1 MTKAVIVSG
10 VRTAIGSFGG
20 ALQDVPAGDV
30 GRVVI
35 EGAVTRAGIDKADI
49 EEVIMGNVLQAG
61 GGMNVAR
68 QAALAAGVPNTVAAF
83 TVNKVCGSGL
93 KAVTLAA
100 QAIIAGDADLVVAGG
115 VESMSRA
122 PYLLKN
128 ARWGYRMGNGEII
141 DSMLRV
147 GLTCALEIGRASW
160 RER

>member
-20 ALQDVPAGDV
+20 ALKDVSASEL

-68 QAALAAGVPNTVAAF
+68 QAAIAAGIPNAIPAI

-93 KAVTLAA
+93 KTVTLA
-100 QAIIAGDADLVVAGG
+100 
-115 VESMSRA
+115 
-122 PYLLKN
+122 
-128 ARWGYRMGNGEII
+128 
-141 DSMLRV
+141 
-147 GLTCALEIGRASW
+147 
-160 RER
+160 